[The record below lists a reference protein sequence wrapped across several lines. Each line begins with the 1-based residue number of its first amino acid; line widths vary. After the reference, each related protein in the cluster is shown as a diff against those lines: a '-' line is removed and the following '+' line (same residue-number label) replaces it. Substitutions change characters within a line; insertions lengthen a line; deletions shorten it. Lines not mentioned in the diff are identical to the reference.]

1 MKSSPFFRLFLAVA
15 LLGTGGGFLSIALS
29 NILLFPVRVGP
40 PNRVPSLPGTPFIAQ
55 NAAGHKIAAW
65 WYPGAPSAGAVL
77 LCHGHCV
84 NHLHILDMAGFL
96 HEAGYNILTLD
107 FRAHGLSE
115 GRHTAIGLHE
125 WEDVD
130 AVIKAA
136 EVNGVLPP
144 TMPLAAYG
152 RSMGAATLANG
163 SARLGRIGA
172 FILESSFAELRK
184 IAGRDV
190 RRVSGIPDFF
200 LLDWLFALARLRS
213 GIDYASNRP
222 VEGIKGVGGRP
233 LLLIHD
239 GLDSRATREDHDRL
253 KAAVPGAKEM
263 IVPDAKHVQA
273 HRPPPA
279 PFEPI
284 VLQFLNDAGVFPA
297 PAK

>member
-1 MKSSPFFRLFLAVA
+1 MKPSPFFRLFLAVA
-15 LLGTGGGFLSIALS
+15 LLGTGGGVLAFALS
-29 NILLFPVRVGP
+29 NILMFPVRVGLP
-40 PNRVPSLPGTPFIAQ
+40 DKVPAIPGTPFVAR
-55 NAAGHKIAAW
+55 NAAGQKIAAW
-65 WYPGAPSAGAVL
+65 WYPGDPAAGAVL

-96 HEAGYNILTLD
+96 HDAGYNILALD

-115 GRHTAIGLHE
+115 GRYTTIGLHE
-125 WEDVD
+125 WEDIA
-130 AVIKAA
+130 AVLEAA
-136 EVNGVLPP
+136 EANGFLPP
-144 TMPLAAYG
+144 TMRLAAYG

-190 RRVSGIPDFF
+190 RRVSGIPDVF
-200 LLDWLFALARLRS
+200 LLDWLFSLARMRS

-239 GLDSRATREDHDRL
+239 GLDPRATREDHDRL

-263 IVPDAKHVQA
+263 LVPDAGHVQA

-284 VLQFLNDAGVFPA
+284 VLQFLNDAGVLPA
-297 PAK
+297 PSR